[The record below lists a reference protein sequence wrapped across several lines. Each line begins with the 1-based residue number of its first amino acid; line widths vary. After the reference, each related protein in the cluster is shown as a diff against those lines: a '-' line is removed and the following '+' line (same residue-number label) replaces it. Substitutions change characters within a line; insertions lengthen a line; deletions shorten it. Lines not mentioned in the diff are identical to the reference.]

1 LIEATIFL
9 LLFPDVFSDGRFVSS
24 DSGNII
30 TSGPEMLA
38 SKILAM
44 SLKFLAICIALLP
57 LMKPTTCDTAYFGG
71 MEISI

>member
-1 LIEATIFL
+1 
-9 LLFPDVFSDGRFVSS
+9 
-24 DSGNII
+24 
-30 TSGPEMLA
+30 MLA